1 MDNEGVPVEVEENGN
16 KPQVEPGQEHGLPGE
31 YVYTTR
37 WYEFSQT
44 FDEALI
50 LDTTIDISYTGCI
63 LDGSSLTNG
72 SYAAISGVDTEPT
85 TISISTVPE
94 DPEKIEEISTMIDHL
109 RMSDYRKALA
119 RWGNGRYKE
128 GNTSTMYSLNVCTNE

>member
-1 MDNEGVPVEVEENGN
+1 M
-16 KPQVEPGQEHGLPGE
+16 
-31 YVYTTR
+31 
-37 WYEFSQT
+37 
-44 FDEALI
+44 
-50 LDTTIDISYTGCI
+50 

-72 SYAAISGVDTEPT
+72 SHAAISGVDTEPT

-94 DPEKIEEISTMIDHL
+94 DLEKIEEISTTIDHL

-128 GNTSTMYSLNVCTNE
+128 GNTSTMYSLNVCTNEWDWNNALVVAVGANVSDLNAGQYFLRIGKKILCFIKR